1 MYWYTTYGRV
11 VVEEQVF
18 RLKETG
24 KRIRPF
30 LEAAGVKCRGYSKL
44 LRRVIS
50 DFGAD
55 NAFGQVPKK
64 LKEHYGISVPIS
76 AAADITES
84 HAREIY
90 MKDTTKY
97 KHEQKEQKEEEVII
111 AESDGSMVPIVETGI
126 ERNTKPDENKQ
137 VKEIKTD
144 KRKVRRYIY
153 CEARLSLAHGRGKIS
168 PVFAGTFGS
177 VAKAGKQLLHCV
189 EEVGINRK
197 TKIHCVGDG
206 AKWIANQVEE
216 QFGSNGKYLIDFY
229 HLCEYLSEAATICA
243 PSKEKIWMETQ
254 KERLKTNQSQYVLT
268 ELSKHIKTID
278 EKTPVHNCYRYMKN
292 RLEQLDYKTAIE
304 ERLPIGSGEIESAH
318 RYIIQKRLKT
328 AGAWWKKNN
337 AEYMLAMRICRAN
350 DEWDNYWNRIAA

>member
-1 MYWYTTYGRV
+1 V
-11 VVEEQVF
+11 
-18 RLKETG
+18 TG

-30 LEAAGVKCRGYSKL
+30 LEAAGIKCRGYSKL

-84 HAREIY
+84 HAKEIY
-90 MKDTTKY
+90 IKDTTKY
-97 KHEQKEQKEEEVII
+97 KEDQKGQMPKDVII
-111 AESDGSMVPIVETGI
+111 AESDGSMVPIVETEI
-126 ERNTKPDENKQ
+126 ETDTKPDENKL

-153 CEARLSLAHGRGKIS
+153 CEARLSLAHEKGS
-168 PVFAGTFGS
+168 VNPVFAGTFGS
-177 VAKAGKQLLHCV
+177 VDKAGKQLLYCV
-189 EEVGINRK
+189 EEIGTNVK

-216 QFGSNGKYLIDFY
+216 QFGSKGKYLIDFY
-229 HLCEYLSEAATICA
+229 HLCEYLSQAATICA
-243 PSKEKIWMETQ
+243 PGKERIWMEIQ
-254 KERLKTNQSQYVLT
+254 KERLKINQHQEVLT
-268 ELSKHIKTID
+268 ELSKHIKTMD
-278 EKTPVHNCYRYMKN
+278 EKTAVHNCYRYMKN
-292 RLEQLDYKTAIE
+292 RINQLDYKTAIE
-304 ERLPIGSGEIESAH
+304 EGLPIGSGEIESAH

-337 AEYMLAMRICRAN
+337 AEYMLAMRVCRAN